1 MNSET
6 ISSNLDPLREAA
18 EQFLAGLQ
26 EVMASL
32 REAGKQYVECLSR
45 RIHMR
50 NVYRDVNLMLDDVF
64 GDVQYI
70 TLTDLS
76 RKTGIG
82 IKTLRKELKEDRV
95 PYIIM
100 GGTRFFSRIDIRRWI
115 AQKVVDDE

>member
-6 ISSNLDPLREAA
+6 IANNLASLREAA
-18 EQFLAGLQ
+18 EQFLVGLH

-32 REAGKQYVECLSR
+32 RETGEQFVKYLLR

-50 NVYRDVNLMLDDVF
+50 NVYRDVNLMLEDVF
-64 GDVQYI
+64 AGVQYI

>member
-6 ISSNLDPLREAA
+6 IANNLASLREAA
-18 EQFLAGLQ
+18 EQFLVGLH

-32 REAGKQYVECLSR
+32 RETGERFVKYLLR

-50 NVYRDVNLMLDDVF
+50 NVYRDVNLMLEDVF
-64 GDVQYI
+64 AGVQYI

>member
-1 MNSET
+1 MSSET
-6 ISSNLDPLREAA
+6 IPSNLESLREAA

-26 EVMASL
+26 EVSASL
-32 REAGKQYVECLSR
+32 LEAGKQLVECLLR
-45 RIHMR
+45 RIRMR
-50 NVYRDVNLMLDDVF
+50 NVYRDVNLMLEDVF
-64 GDVQYI
+64 GGVQYI